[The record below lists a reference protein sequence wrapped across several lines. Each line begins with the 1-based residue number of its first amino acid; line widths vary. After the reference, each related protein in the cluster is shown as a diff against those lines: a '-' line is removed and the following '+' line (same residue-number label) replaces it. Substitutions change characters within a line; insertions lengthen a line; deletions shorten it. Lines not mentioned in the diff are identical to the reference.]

1 MKQKWYAL
9 LAVILVLPVLLV
21 GCRFD
26 EPVHATAP
34 TETTP
39 AELASPYADVSTADL
54 LSLMCECKCDVMQII
69 YFNSN
74 HSKYTVVGMLELTA
88 ECPIAV
94 EFFNRTDAI
103 SVLNEHGPEV
113 YQMLKDSNDGNLKLN
128 ARGLQILLSIFC
140 PHLFEGD

>member
-1 MKQKWYAL
+1 MKRKWYAL

-21 GCRFD
+21 GCSSD

-34 TETTP
+34 TET
-39 AELASPYADVSTADL
+39 ASSPYANVSTADL

-69 YFNSN
+69 CFNSSY
-74 HSKYTVVGMLELTA
+74 SKYTVVGMLELTA

-113 YQMLKDSNDGNLKLN
+113 YQTLKNSDDTNLNLN
-128 ARGLQILLSIFC
+128 ARGLKILLSIFC
-140 PHLFEGD
+140 PHLFEED